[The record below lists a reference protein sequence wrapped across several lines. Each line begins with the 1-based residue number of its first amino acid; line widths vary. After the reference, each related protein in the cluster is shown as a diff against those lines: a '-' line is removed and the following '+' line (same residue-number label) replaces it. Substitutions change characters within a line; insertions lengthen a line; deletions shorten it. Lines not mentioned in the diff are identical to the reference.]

1 MYKANI
7 RNISISNQLKFKM
20 IITYKMLNFNL
31 LTILQKTKYYE
42 NQNDMGKFS
51 H

>member
-1 MYKANI
+1 
-7 RNISISNQLKFKM
+7 M

-42 NQNDMGKFS
+42 NQNDMG
-51 H
+51 